1 MEINKKNLLKFKG
14 RKKEIERL
22 ESKIADAEMTEV
34 PAVIGKVKGSSRN
47 FPFIEVRHSVVMD
60 DPVASEALEQRIK
73 TYRDNIVKY
82 EAEALE
88 VEKYIQKIDDP
99 EVRTIFRMYFID
111 GEKQKDIAI
120 ALNLERSTI
129 SKKIKDE
136 LQLSH

>member
-34 PAVIGKVKGSSRN
+34 PAIIGKVKGSSRN
-47 FPFIEVRHSVVMD
+47 FPFVEVRHSVVMD
-60 DPVASEALEQRIK
+60 DPVAAEALNQRIK
-73 TYRDNIVKY
+73 AYKDNIVNY
-82 EAEALE
+82 ETEALE
-88 VEKYIQKIDDP
+88 VEKYIQAIDDP

-111 GEKQKDIAI
+111 GELQKDIAK

-129 SKKIKDE
+129 SKKIKDQ